1 MKQGRTLQDLAA
13 EIERRKETKK
23 DYTVRANALRMT
35 AMDIDLDPKHAQ
47 VGFWLGDQRYGVNNI
62 AHEQIAAYLKIPMA
76 YYWRMLAEAPELL
89 ARNVNQWFEDIEADK
104 LRMAR
109 TMDGKLRAFLS
120 NGYRRFENEDFAEAV
135 LPVIADLGLDI
146 MSCEITE
153 RRLYIKAVDPK
164 VTREIKQLG
173 GAWGD
178 GKHIIKRGCA
188 APAVTLSN
196 SETGDGRLSVLGGI
210 YQDWCT
216 NLASFGGRSLKKT
229 HLGARHELI
238 EGEELYELL
247 TDETKKKTDEA
258 LWLQVRDTVKATF
271 DAVKFNEL
279 IDKVEGAQAEPIDG
293 DPVKVVAAASK
304 KFGASEG
311 QQKSVLKHLIEGGSL
326 SRFGLYN
333 AFTRM
338 AQDVDDY
345 DEATRFEQV
354 GGRIIELPH
363 TEWRALAKAA

>member
-1 MKQGRTLQDLAA
+1 MKQGRTLQSLAA

-23 DYTVRANALRMT
+23 DYILPAKALQMT
-35 AMDIDLDPKHAQ
+35 SGHPDREKAE
-47 VGFWLGDQRYGVNNI
+47 VGFWIGDSRYGVNNI

-89 ARNVNQWFEDIEADK
+89 ARNVNEWLAATDAKKD

-109 TMDGKLRAFLS
+109 TMDGKLRALLS

-146 MSCEITE
+146 MSCEITD

-164 VTREIKQLG
+164 VTREIKALG

-216 NLASFGGRSLKKT
+216 NLASFGARSLKKT

-238 EGEELYELL
+238 EGEGLYELL

-338 AQDVDDY
+338 AQDVEDY